1 MTVPKLPLLRRA
13 CVLSLAALAFPAVA
27 AADPAGHV
35 TASSGSVSASL
46 QWKTGGDVGG
56 VTAAHLTIVRS
67 GVTVL
72 DADLSTDDCSA
83 CSFTTGAAGRTTPLT
98 VADLDGDGEPE
109 VLVDTYSGG
118 AHCCYSDLIYR
129 FSGGAYTHIN
139 QLWGD
144 EGITLR
150 DLNGDRTPE
159 LVTVADVFAY
169 AFTSFADSYLPPLI
183 ERYSAGQLTD
193 VTSDFPAPVK
203 ADASRILKLIKTYRR
218 QRRDLRGLVAAD
230 VADENTLGHEAT
242 GVAFLAKE
250 RKNHDLGSDRRA
262 KAFEKALGKFLKKY
276 GYT

>member
-1 MTVPKLPLLRRA
+1 MARRLPRLLSVA
-13 CVLSLAALAFPAVA
+13 LAVALAAPAIA
-27 AADPAGHV
+27 AADPAGNV
-35 TASSGSVSASL
+35 TASSGAVTATL
-46 QWKTGGDVGG
+46 TWQAGGRVGG
-56 VTAAHLTIVRS
+56 VSAPHLKIVRS

-72 DADLSTDDCSA
+72 DQELSTTDCSA
-83 CSFTTGAAGRTTPLT
+83 CSFMTGTSSRKTPLT

-109 VLVDTYSGG
+109 VMVDTYSGG

-129 FSGGAYTHIN
+129 YTGTTYSHIN

-144 EGITLR
+144 AGAALK
-150 DLNGDRTPE
+150 DLDTNGTPE

-169 AFTSFADSYLPPLI
+169 AFTSYADSWMPPLI

-193 VTSDFPAPVK
+193 VTSDFPDVVT
-203 ADASRILKLIKTYRR
+203 ADAKKILKQLPSARR
-218 QRRDLRGLVAAD
+218 QHRDLRGLVAAY
-230 VADENTLGHEAT
+230 VADQDTLGSKSA

-250 RKNHDLGSDRRA
+250 RKNHDLGSDKRA